1 MTVKPK
7 TIRRFEM
14 NMPRFTAE
22 ASLSTL
28 AEHYEA
34 VADKAQYSKKQGVI
48 PQRRIVSGGC
58 IYECDWFHRC
68 RLIGC
73 YA

>member
-1 MTVKPK
+1 
-7 TIRRFEM
+7 M
-14 NMPRFTAE
+14 NAMNVSGFAAE

-34 VADKAQYSKKQGVI
+34 VADRAQYSKKQMVV
-48 PQRRIVSGGC
+48 PQGRIMHGGC
-58 IYECDWFHRC
+58 IYECDWFRRC
-68 RLIGC
+68 RLISC

>member
-1 MTVKPK
+1 
-7 TIRRFEM
+7 M

-22 ASLSTL
+22 ASLYKTN
-28 AEHYEA
+28 EHYGLIEQ
-34 VADKAQYSKKQGVI
+34 KAHFIKRQRVI
-48 PQRRIVSGGC
+48 PQLRIVRGGC
-58 IYECDWFHRC
+58 VYECDWFRRC

>member
-1 MTVKPK
+1 
-7 TIRRFEM
+7 M
-14 NMPRFTAE
+14 NMPGFTAE
-22 ASLSTL
+22 ASLFKSN
-28 AEHYEA
+28 EHYEHIT
-34 VADKAQYSKKQGVI
+34 DKAQYLKRPGVI

-58 IYECDWFHRC
+58 LYDCDWFRRC

>member
-1 MTVKPK
+1 
-7 TIRRFEM
+7 M
-14 NMPRFTAE
+14 NIPGFTAE
-22 ASLSTL
+22 ASLSKST
-28 AEHYEA
+28 EDYELIA
-34 VADKAQYSKKQGVI
+34 SKAQFSNRQVVI

-58 IYECDWFHRC
+58 IYECDWFRRC

>member
-1 MTVKPK
+1 MT
-7 TIRRFEM
+7 
-14 NMPRFTAE
+14 MPRFTAE
-22 ASLSTL
+22 ASLPTS
-28 AEHYEA
+28 AERYEA
-34 VADKAQYSKKQGVI
+34 VADKTPYSSKQSVI

-58 IYECDWFHRC
+58 IYECDWFRRC